1 MRYAG
6 RPNNSISMNPVLY
19 FLCCEVSSL
28 IRPKAIRESFEFKY
42 GHEAKSIANSEGKT
56 IRNMYLS
63 QCGQIC
69 IPFMT
74 VKVQCDYPSMSDQS
88 LSKGIS
94 KTIPSFS
101 NSQKDSENS
110 ADNLLMAVIYYSKG
124 YKAKSAK
131 GKRCMEQSLGENSHE
146 TPRVL
151 SRWNHIGCA

>member
-151 SRWNHIGCA
+151 SR

>member
-6 RPNNSISMNPVLY
+6 RSNNSISMNPVLY

-151 SRWNHIGCA
+151 SR

>member
-1 MRYAG
+1 
-6 RPNNSISMNPVLY
+6 MNPVLY

-151 SRWNHIGCA
+151 SR